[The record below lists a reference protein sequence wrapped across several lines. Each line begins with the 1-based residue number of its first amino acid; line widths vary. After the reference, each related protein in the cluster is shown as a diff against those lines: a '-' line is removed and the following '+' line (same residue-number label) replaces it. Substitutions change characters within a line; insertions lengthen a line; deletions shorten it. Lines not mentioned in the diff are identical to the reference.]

1 MRLWGTVLGCWCA
14 ASLSLATAQQ
24 VEFPLEFYSFA
35 EIAQRMSIE
44 GRRIECA
51 RDLRQR
57 LALIHLKPRTWQ
69 ETRELLEKALDVRF
83 RKISDAENRWVLERD
98 PEVARVERQR
108 RERLANSLD
117 KEGFAELRLMQIF
130 LDKSISPEKVLEIAQ
145 ELDPDFTVPEEHRK
159 EAFQLIELMRELPLE
174 TALRNWRAH
183 KRLNQRFMNAMR
195 SDDAALA
202 LTEQS
207 LSELGFSAAE
217 LQWAEQVAQSK
228 DEKWQLLLGSS
239 GSESESPAQRK
250 AQALFSLGMFA
261 EGYLSIYSVNTLLSR
276 LQPSLRAL
284 EAIEQGIVARV
295 YDLALPPELA
305 AWLCND
311 VDGAR
316 IPLNAT
322 DPVPTRLLAT
332 ARWGQLGYD
341 YYLDIQPLDWEFTGE
356 NIFTTHPPQLRKL
369 LMLSPESAQKAF
381 QRFDPDLAQ
390 AYQAAYERHKQL
402 LQDPSVRAPFDNS
415 ARTLT
420 RALYE
425 WAQKHK
431 AELIAE
437 VYPEPFGGQGKTL
450 TERLGRN
457 GVPCLLER
465 HDTVWVL
472 RQWAAFVQRVPD
484 LPLTALRDLMRTK
497 GDYADWRA
505 FYRAVTPE
513 QARWLVTVGYAHP
526 PEVTRLSNQEVYP
539 TIDEFGKAWLFT
551 IVLEQ
556 LPPALRNQLWEYTD
570 EQKPLTVALAT
581 LSPNARVQLAQIL
594 SQWRAALGTSQS
606 RRFFSE
612 DPAALVEQLVL
623 YRTGTWWMLS
633 LPESPSDHTRFS
645 FDKSLVFSLAP
656 CPLPL
661 KDDTPPEVI
670 FHRR

>member
-1 MRLWGTVLGCWCA
+1 MRLWGIVLGCWCA
-14 ASLSLATAQQ
+14 ASLAIATAQQ

-35 EIAQRMSIE
+35 EIAQRMSIA

-57 LALIHLKPRTWQ
+57 LALIHLKPRPWQ
-69 ETRELLEKALDVRF
+69 QTRELLEKALDVRF

-98 PEVARVERQR
+98 PEVVRVERQR
-108 RERLANSLD
+108 RERLANYLD
-117 KEGFAELRLMQIF
+117 KEGFAEPRLIQIF
-130 LDKSISPEKVLEIAQ
+130 LDKSISPEKALEMAQ
-145 ELDPDFTVPEEHRK
+145 ELDPELTVPEEHRK
-159 EAFQLIELMRELPLE
+159 EMLQIVELMRELPLE
-174 TALRNWRAH
+174 DALRNWRAH
-183 KRLNQRFMNAMR
+183 KRLQQRFLNAMR

-207 LSELGFSAAE
+207 LAEFGFSAAE
-217 LQWAEQVAQSK
+217 LQWAEQAAQSK

-276 LQPSLRAL
+276 LQPPLRVL
-284 EAIEQGIVARV
+284 EAIEQGVVARV
-295 YDLALPPELA
+295 YDLTLPSELA
-305 AWLCND
+305 AWLLND
-311 VDGAR
+311 FNGDQ
-316 IPLNAT
+316 IPIRAT
-322 DPVPTRLLAT
+322 DPVPMRLLAT
-332 ARWGQLGYD
+332 AHWGQLGYD
-341 YYLDIQPLDWEFTGE
+341 YHLNIQPLDLERTEE
-356 NIFTTHPPQLRKL
+356 NTLSYLPQLRKSL
-369 LMLSPESAQKAF
+369 ALSPESAQKAF
-381 QRFDPDLAQ
+381 QQFDPELAQ

-402 LQDPSVRAPFDNS
+402 LDDPSVRAPLDSS

-450 TERLGRN
+450 TEWLGRN

-484 LPLTALRDLMRTK
+484 LPLTALRNLLRTK
-497 GDYADWRA
+497 GEYADWRA
-505 FYRAVTPE
+505 FYQAITPE

-556 LPPALRNQLWEYTD
+556 LPPALRSQLWDYTN

-581 LSPNARVQLAQIL
+581 LPPNARVQLTQIL
-594 SQWRAALGTSQS
+594 SQWRAALGVDQS
-606 RRFFSE
+606 RRLFTE

>member
-1 MRLWGTVLGCWCA
+1 L
-14 ASLSLATAQQ
+14 SLSLATAQQ

-35 EIAQRMSIE
+35 EIAQRMSVD
-44 GRRIECA
+44 GRRVECA
-51 RDLRQR
+51 RNLRQR
-57 LALIHLKPRTWQ
+57 LALIHLKPRAWQ
-69 ETRELLEKALDVRF
+69 QTRKLLEKALDVRF
-83 RKISDAENRWVLERD
+83 RKISDAENRWILERD
-98 PEVARVERQR
+98 PEVARIERQQR
-108 RERLANSLD
+108 KRLASYLD
-117 KEGFAELRLMQIF
+117 KEGFAELRLIQIL
-130 LDKSISPEKVLEIAQ
+130 LDKTIPPEKALEIAQ
-145 ELDPDFTVPEEHRK
+145 ELDPKLAVPEERRK
-159 EAFQLIELMRELPLE
+159 EMLQIVELMRELPLE
-174 TALRNWRAH
+174 SALRNWRAH
-183 KRLNQRFMNAMR
+183 KRLQQRFLNAMR
-195 SDDAALA
+195 SDDATLA

-207 LSELGFSAAE
+207 LAELGFSAAE

-228 DEKWQLLLGSS
+228 DEKWQLLMGGI
-239 GSESESPAQRK
+239 GSESEPPAHRK
-250 AQALFSLGMFA
+250 AQVLFYLGIFA
-261 EGYLSIYSVNTLLSR
+261 EMYLSNYAASSLLSH

-284 EAIEQGIVARV
+284 EVIEQGIVARI

-311 VDGAR
+311 VNGDQ

-341 YYLDIQPLDWEFTGE
+341 YSLDIQPLDREFTGE
-356 NIFTTHPPQLRKL
+356 NTFTIYLPQLSESL
-369 LMLSPESAQKAF
+369 TLSPESAQKTF

-415 ARTLT
+415 ARTLA
-420 RALYE
+420 RMLYE
-425 WAQKHK
+425 WAQKHQ

-437 VYPEPFGGQGKTL
+437 VYPEPFDSRGKTL
-450 TERLGRN
+450 ADWLEKSGD
-457 GVPCLLER
+457 PYLLER
-465 HDTVWVL
+465 HDTVWVV
-472 RQWAAFVQRVPD
+472 RHWAAFVQRVPD
-484 LPLTALRDLMRTK
+484 LPLTALRNLLRTK
-497 GDYADWRA
+497 GEYADWRA
-505 FYRAVTPE
+505 FYQAITPE
-513 QARWLVTVGYAHP
+513 QARWLLVRVSGFCHP

-556 LPPALRNQLWEYTD
+556 LPPALRSQLWDYTN

-581 LSPNARVQLAQIL
+581 LPPNARVQLTQIL
-594 SQWRAALGTSQS
+594 SQWRAALGVDQS
-606 RRFFSE
+606 RRLFTE

-656 CPLPL
+656 CSLPL

>member
-24 VEFPLEFYSFA
+24 VEFPLDYYSFV
-35 EIAQRMSIE
+35 EIAQRMSVD

-57 LALIHLKPRTWQ
+57 LALIHLKPRPWQ
-69 ETRELLEKALDVRF
+69 QTRELLEKALDVRF
-83 RKISDAENRWVLERD
+83 RKISDAENRWILERD
-98 PEVARVERQR
+98 PEVVRMERQR
-108 RERLANSLD
+108 RERLANYLD
-117 KEGFAELRLMQIF
+117 KEGFAELRLIQIF
-130 LDKSISPEKVLEIAQ
+130 LDKTIPPEKALEMAQ
-145 ELDPDFTVPEEHRK
+145 ALDPEFAVPEEHRK
-159 EAFQLIELMRELPLE
+159 EMLQLVELMRELPLE
-174 TALRNWRAH
+174 SALRSWRAH
-183 KRLNQRFMNAMR
+183 KRLQQRFLNAMR
-195 SDDAALA
+195 SDDAELA

-207 LSELGFSAAE
+207 LAELGFSAAE
-217 LQWAEQVAQSK
+217 LQWAEQVAQGN
-228 DEKWQLLLGSS
+228 DEKWQLLMGS
-239 GSESESPAQRK
+239 SESESPAQRK
-250 AQALFSLGMFA
+250 AQALFALGMFA
-261 EGYLSIYSVNTLLSR
+261 EGYLSTYFVSTLLPR
-276 LQPSLRAL
+276 LQPPLRARD
-284 EAIEQGIVARV
+284 AIEQGVVARL
-295 YDLALPPELA
+295 YDLTLPPELA
-305 AWLCND
+305 AWFLND
-311 VDGAR
+311 FNGDQ
-316 IPLNAT
+316 IPLSAT
-322 DPVPTRLLAT
+322 DPVPMRLLAT
-332 ARWGQLGYD
+332 AHWGQFGYD
-341 YYLDIQPLDWEFTGE
+341 YYLNIQPLDLKRTEE
-356 NIFTTHPPQLRKL
+356 NTLSYLPQLRKSL
-369 LMLSPESAQKAF
+369 ALSPESAQKAF

-390 AYQAAYERHKQL
+390 AHQAAYECHKQL

-431 AELIAE
+431 AELVAE

-450 TERLGRN
+450 AEWLARR
-457 GVPCLLER
+457 GVPYLLER
-465 HDTVWVL
+465 HDAVWVV
-472 RQWAAFVQRVPD
+472 RNWAAFVQRVPD
-484 LPLTALRDLMRTK
+484 LPLTALRDLLRTK

-505 FYRAVTPE
+505 FYRAITPE

-551 IVLEQ
+551 MVLEQ
-556 LPPALRNQLWEYTD
+556 LPPALRSQLWDYTN
-570 EQKPLTVALAT
+570 EQKPLTVALAM
-581 LSPNARVQLAQIL
+581 LPPNARVQLTQIL

-661 KDDTPPEVI
+661 KDDTPPEVLLVEP
-670 FHRR
+670 

>member
-1 MRLWGTVLGCWCA
+1 MRLWGIVLGCWCA
-14 ASLSLATAQQ
+14 ASLAIATAQQ
-24 VEFPLEFYSFA
+24 VEFPLDYYSFA
-35 EIAQRMSIE
+35 EIAQRMSVD

-51 RDLRQR
+51 RDLSQR
-57 LALIHLKPRTWQ
+57 LALIHLKPRSWQ
-69 ETRELLEKALDVRF
+69 QTRELLEKALDVRF

-98 PEVARVERQR
+98 PEVVRVERQR
-108 RERLANSLD
+108 RERLANYLD
-117 KEGFAELRLMQIF
+117 KEGFAEPRLIQIF
-130 LDKSISPEKVLEIAQ
+130 LDKNISPEKVLEMAQ
-145 ELDPDFTVPEEHRK
+145 ELDPELTVPEEHRK
-159 EAFQLIELMRELPLE
+159 EMLQIVELMRELPLE
-174 TALRNWRAH
+174 SALRNWRAH
-183 KRLNQRFMNAMR
+183 KRLQQRFLNAMR

-207 LSELGFSAAE
+207 LAEFGFSAAE
-217 LQWAEQVAQSK
+217 LQWAEQAAQSK

-276 LQPSLRAL
+276 LQPPLRVL
-284 EAIEQGIVARV
+284 EAIEQGVVARV
-295 YDLALPPELA
+295 YDLTLPSELA
-305 AWLCND
+305 AWLLND
-311 VDGAR
+311 VNGDQ
-316 IPLNAT
+316 IPIRAT
-322 DPVPTRLLAT
+322 DPVPMRLLAT
-332 ARWGQLGYD
+332 ARWGQFGYD
-341 YYLDIQPLDWEFTGE
+341 YHLNIQPLDLERKEEDTL
-356 NIFTTHPPQLRKL
+356 IHLPQLNKSL
-369 LMLSPESAQKAF
+369 TLSPESAQKAF
-381 QRFDPDLAQ
+381 QRFDPELAH

-402 LQDPSVRAPFDNS
+402 LDDPSVRAPLDSS

-450 TERLGRN
+450 TEWLGRN

-484 LPLTALRDLMRTK
+484 LPLTALRNLLRTK
-497 GDYADWRA
+497 GEYADWRA
-505 FYRAVTPE
+505 FYQAITPE
-513 QARWLVTVGYAHP
+513 QARWLATVGYAYP
-526 PEVTRLSNQEVYP
+526 PEVTRLRNQEVYP
-539 TIDEFGKAWLFT
+539 TLDSLGYAWLLMM
-551 IVLEQ
+551 ILEQ
-556 LPPALRNQLWEYTD
+556 LPPALRNQLWEHAD
-570 EQKPLTVALAT
+570 DKKPFTVALAT
-581 LSPNARVQLAQIL
+581 LPPNARVQLTQIL
-594 SQWRAALGTSQS
+594 SQWRAALGVDQS
-606 RRFFSE
+606 RRLFTE

>member
-98 PEVARVERQR
+98 PEVVRVERQR
-108 RERLANSLD
+108 REQLANYLD

-130 LDKSISPEKVLEIAQ
+130 LDKNISPEKVLEMAQ
-145 ELDPDFTVPEEHRK
+145 ELDPGFTFPEEHRK

-174 TALRNWRAH
+174 SALRSWRAH
-183 KRLNQRFMNAMR
+183 KRLQQRFLNAMR
-195 SDDAALA
+195 SDDAELA

-207 LSELGFSAAE
+207 LAELGFSAAE
-217 LQWAEQVAQSK
+217 LQWAEQVAQGN

-239 GSESESPAQRK
+239 GSEPESPAQRK

-261 EGYLSIYSVNTLLSR
+261 EGYLSAYSANTLLLR
-276 LQPSLRAL
+276 LQPPLRARD
-284 EAIEQGIVARV
+284 AIEQGVVARL
-295 YDLALPPELA
+295 YDLTLPPELA
-305 AWLCND
+305 AWFLND
-311 VDGAR
+311 FNGDQ
-316 IPLNAT
+316 IPLSAT
-322 DPVPTRLLAT
+322 DPVPMRLLAT
-332 ARWGQLGYD
+332 AHWGQLGYD
-341 YYLDIQPLDWEFTGE
+341 YHLNIQPLDLKRTEE
-356 NIFTTHPPQLRKL
+356 NTLSYLPQLRKSL
-369 LMLSPESAQKAF
+369 ALSPESAQKAF

-415 ARTLT
+415 ARTLA
-420 RALYE
+420 RMLYE
-425 WAQKHK
+425 WAQKHQ

-437 VYPEPFGGQGKTL
+437 VYPEPFVSRGKTL
-450 TERLGRN
+450 ADWLEKSGD
-457 GVPCLLER
+457 PYLLER
-465 HDTVWVL
+465 HDTVWVV
-472 RQWAAFVQRVPD
+472 RSWVAFVQRVPD
-484 LPLTALRDLMRTK
+484 LPLTALRNLLRTK
-497 GDYADWRA
+497 GEYADWRA
-505 FYRAVTPE
+505 FYQAITPE

-539 TIDEFGKAWLFT
+539 TIDEFGKAWLFI

-556 LPPALRNQLWEYTD
+556 LPPALRSQLWDYTD

-581 LSPNARVQLAQIL
+581 LPSNARVQLTQIL
-594 SQWRAALGTSQS
+594 SQWRAAIDTPLQKRLFT
-606 RRFFSE
+606 E
-612 DPAALVEQLVL
+612 EPAALVERLAL
-623 YRTGTWWMLS
+623 YRTGTWWALY
-633 LPESPSDHTRFS
+633 LPESPSDQTPAS
-645 FDKSLVFSLAP
+645 FKGSFAWTLAP
-656 CPLPL
+656 CSLPL

>member
-57 LALIHLKPRTWQ
+57 LALIHLKPRPWQ
-69 ETRELLEKALDVRF
+69 QTRELLEKALDVRF

-98 PEVARVERQR
+98 PEVARLERQR
-108 RERLANSLD
+108 RERLASHLD
-117 KEGFAELRLMQIF
+117 KEGAQGLRVFRLL
-130 LDKSISPEKVLEIAQ
+130 LDKSIPPEKVLEVAQ
-145 ELDPDFTVPEEHRK
+145 EMQPDTTPSEAERQQVVTV
-159 EAFQLIELMRELPLE
+159 IEMLREMPVE

-183 KRLNQRFMNAMR
+183 RQLAKALAPLLDNQSEAMR
-195 SDDAALA
+195 LLIEKPLA
-202 LTEQS
+202 S
-207 LSELGFSAAE
+207 YGFAQEE
-217 LQWAEQVAQSK
+217 LQWAERIAQGK
-228 DEKWQLLLGSS
+228 DEKWAQMLGD
-239 GSESESPAQRK
+239 
-250 AQALFSLGMFA
+250 
-261 EGYLSIYSVNTLLSR
+261 R
-276 LQPSLRAL
+276 LQRYEHPLLKQAWALIALGDFTNSYASSWAADALMRQLQPPLRAL
-284 EAIEQGIVARV
+284 DAIEQGVVARV
-295 YDLALPPELA
+295 YELSLPPELA
-305 AWLCND
+305 AWLLND
-311 VDGAR
+311 VEGTK

-322 DPVPTRLLAT
+322 EPVPLRLLVEAKWR
-332 ARWGQLGYD
+332 RWGYSYD
-341 YYLDIQPLDWEFTGE
+341 VAIEPLEPPSEMRIYSLPRINAWLFFLPEFAYRT
-356 NIFTTHPPQLRKL
+356 
-369 LMLSPESAQKAF
+369 F

-402 LQDPSVRAPFDNS
+402 LDDSSVRAPLDAS
-415 ARTLT
+415 ARSLART
-420 RALYE
+420 LYE
-425 WAQKHK
+425 WAQKHQ

-437 VYPEPFGGQGKTL
+437 VLPEASYGGQGKTL
-450 TERLGRN
+450 AERLKT
-457 GVPCLLER
+457 VYEPYLLER
-465 HDTVWVL
+465 HDTVWVV
-472 RQWAAFVQRVPD
+472 RPWAAFVQRVPD
-484 LPLTALRDLMRTK
+484 LPLTALRNLLRTK

-505 FYRAVTPE
+505 FYQAITPE

-556 LPPALRNQLWEYTD
+556 LPPALRSQLWDYTN

-581 LSPNARVQLAQIL
+581 LPPNARVQLTQIL

-633 LPESPSDHTRFS
+633 LLESPSDHTRFS
-645 FDKSLVFSLAP
+645 LDKSLVFSLAP

-661 KDDTPPEVI
+661 KDDTPPEVLLVEP
-670 FHRR
+670 

>member
-14 ASLSLATAQQ
+14 ASLAIATAQQ
-24 VEFPLEFYSFA
+24 IEFPLEFYSFA

-57 LALIHLKPRTWQ
+57 LALIHLKPRSWQ
-69 ETRELLEKALDVRF
+69 QTRELLEKALDVRF
-83 RKISDAENRWVLERD
+83 RKISDAENRWIVERD
-98 PEVARVERQR
+98 PEVVRLERQR
-108 RERLANSLD
+108 RERLASYLD

-130 LDKSISPEKVLEIAQ
+130 LDKNISPEKVLEMAQ
-145 ELDPDFTVPEEHRK
+145 ELDPGFTFPEEQRK

-183 KRLNQRFMNAMR
+183 KRLQQRFLNAMR

-217 LQWAEQVAQSK
+217 LQWAEQVAQGK
-228 DEKWQLLLGSS
+228 DKKGQLLLGS
-239 GSESESPAQRK
+239 GSESESRAQRK
-250 AQALFSLGMFA
+250 AQALFALGMFA
-261 EGYLSIYSVNTLLSR
+261 EGYLSTYFVSTLLPR
-276 LQPSLRAL
+276 LQPPLRAL
-284 EAIEQGIVARV
+284 EAIEQGVIARV
-295 YDLALPPELA
+295 YNPTLPPELA
-305 AWLCND
+305 AWFLND
-311 VDGAR
+311 FNGDQ
-316 IPLNAT
+316 IPLSAT
-322 DPVPTRLLAT
+322 DPVPMRLLAT
-332 ARWGQLGYD
+332 AHWGQLGYD
-341 YYLDIQPLDWEFTGE
+341 YHLNIQPLDLKRTEE
-356 NIFTTHPPQLRKL
+356 NTLSYLPQLRKSL
-369 LMLSPESAQKAF
+369 ALSPESAQKAF

-402 LQDPSVRAPFDNS
+402 LQDPSVRAPLDAS
-415 ARTLT
+415 ARSLART
-420 RALYE
+420 LYE
-425 WAQKHK
+425 WAQKHQ

-437 VYPEPFGGQGKTL
+437 VLPEASYGSQGKTL
-450 TERLGRN
+450 AERLKN
-457 GVPCLLER
+457 CEAPYLLER
-465 HDTVWVL
+465 HDGVWAL
-472 RQWAAFVQRVPD
+472 RSWVAFVQRVPD
-484 LPLTALRDLMRTK
+484 LPLTALRDLLRTK

-505 FYRAVTPE
+505 FYRAITPE
-513 QARWLVTVGYAHP
+513 QARWLLVSGFCYP

-556 LPPALRNQLWEYTD
+556 LPPALRSQLWDYTN

-581 LSPNARVQLAQIL
+581 LPPNARVQLTQIL
-594 SQWRAALGTSQS
+594 SQWRAALGVDQS
-606 RRFFSE
+606 RRLFTE

-623 YRTGTWWMLS
+623 YRTGTLWMLS

-661 KDDTPPEVI
+661 KDDTPPEVL
-670 FHRR
+670 FHQR

>member
-1 MRLWGTVLGCWCA
+1 ML
-14 ASLSLATAQQ
+14 
-24 VEFPLEFYSFA
+24 
-35 EIAQRMSIE
+35 
-44 GRRIECA
+44 
-51 RDLRQR
+51 
-57 LALIHLKPRTWQ
+57 
-69 ETRELLEKALDVRF
+69 
-83 RKISDAENRWVLERD
+83 
-98 PEVARVERQR
+98 
-108 RERLANSLD
+108 
-117 KEGFAELRLMQIF
+117 QI
-130 LDKSISPEKVLEIAQ
+130 V
-145 ELDPDFTVPEEHRK
+145 
-159 EAFQLIELMRELPLE
+159 ELMRELPLE
-174 TALRNWRAH
+174 NALRSWRAH
-183 KRLNQRFMNAMR
+183 KRLQQRFLNAMR
-195 SDDAALA
+195 SDDAEPA

-207 LSELGFSAAE
+207 LAEFGFSAAE

-228 DEKWQLLLGSS
+228 DEKWQLLMGGI
-239 GSESESPAQRK
+239 GSESEPPAHRK
-250 AQALFSLGMFA
+250 AQVLFYLGIFA
-261 EGYLSIYSVNTLLSR
+261 EMYLSNYAASSLLSH

-284 EAIEQGIVARV
+284 EVIEQGIVARI

-311 VDGAR
+311 VNGDQ

-332 ARWGQLGYD
+332 AHWGQLGYD
-341 YYLDIQPLDWEFTGE
+341 YHLNIQPLDLKRTEE
-356 NIFTTHPPQLRKL
+356 NTLSYLPQLRKSL
-369 LMLSPESAQKAF
+369 ALSPESAQKAF

-415 ARTLT
+415 ARTLA
-420 RALYE
+420 RMLYE
-425 WAQKHK
+425 WAQKHQ

-437 VYPEPFGGQGKTL
+437 VYPEPFDSRGKTL
-450 TERLGRN
+450 ADWLEKSGD
-457 GVPCLLER
+457 PYLLER
-465 HDTVWVL
+465 HDTVWVV
-472 RQWAAFVQRVPD
+472 RHWAAFVQRVPD
-484 LPLTALRDLMRTK
+484 LPLTALRNLLRTK
-497 GDYADWRA
+497 GEYADWRA

-581 LSPNARVQLAQIL
+581 LPPNARVQLAQIL
-594 SQWRAALGTSQS
+594 SQWRAALGTSGS
-606 RRFFSE
+606 KRLLSE